1 MSSPNRAITMK
12 PSRLLFA
19 VLAWSATLT
28 AHSMRADESSTVLF
42 HRDIRPILSDKCFTC
57 HGPDAESREAN
68 LRLDSRESTL
78 SDRGD
83 HAVVVPGHPDQSELW
98 KRIRSD
104 DPDQRMPPEDAGP
117 KLTKNEADLI
127 RRWIKQGAAWS
138 EHWSYVAPKRPPLP
152 LPLPRS
158 RSRPNT
164 QDDWAK
170 NSIDAFVQAKM
181 RDAGLHPSPEADP
194 HTLIRRL
201 SLDLTGLPPTL
212 NEIEQFKNESIRPGA
227 PGQSAICNLVDRLL
241 ASPHFGHRWARPWLD
256 LARYADSNGFQADQ
270 LRSSWPYRDW
280 VIDALNSNMPFDQF
294 TTEQLAGDLLPA
306 ASIDQRVATGF
317 HRSVTCNVE
326 AGVDPEA
333 NRVDQVVDRVNTTS
347 TVWLGTTLECA
358 QCHDHKYDPFSMQDY
373 YQLFAY
379 FNHTPLEVRNE
390 DGKGVQFDFYGP
402 TMKLPSPSQP
412 KGKND
417 RATTLVMVEMDKRR
431 PSHILL
437 RGNYRT
443 KGEAVSAGAPTRLH
457 PVERGSPTNRLGLAE
472 WLVDPNNPL
481 TARVVVNRWWAELF
495 GRGIVTTLEDFG
507 SQGAPPTHPQLL
519 DWLAV

>member
-1 MSSPNRAITMK
+1 MK

-83 HAVVVPGHPDQSELW
+83 HAVVVPGHRDQSELW

-212 NEIEQFKNESIRPGA
+212 NEIEQFKNESIRPARGTIRNL
-227 PGQSAICNLVDRLL
+227 QSSRSPARL
-241 ASPHFGHRWARPWLD
+241 SSF
-256 LARYADSNGFQADQ
+256 
-270 LRSSWPYRDW
+270 RSSLGAT
-280 VIDALNSNMPFDQF
+280 V
-294 TTEQLAGDLLPA
+294 AGPGAVRGLERFPSR
-306 ASIDQRVATGF
+306 SI
-317 HRSVTCNVE
+317 
-326 AGVDPEA
+326 
-333 NRVDQVVDRVNTTS
+333 
-347 TVWLGTTLECA
+347 A
-358 QCHDHKYDPFSMQDY
+358 Q
-373 YQLFAY
+373 
-379 FNHTPLEVRNE
+379 
-390 DGKGVQFDFYGP
+390 
-402 TMKLPSPSQP
+402 
-412 KGKND
+412 
-417 RATTLVMVEMDKRR
+417 
-431 PSHILL
+431 
-437 RGNYRT
+437 
-443 KGEAVSAGAPTRLH
+443 
-457 PVERGSPTNRLGLAE
+457 
-472 WLVDPNNPL
+472 
-481 TARVVVNRWWAELF
+481 
-495 GRGIVTTLEDFG
+495 
-507 SQGAPPTHPQLL
+507 
-519 DWLAV
+519 